1 MALIETGM
9 AEGRRTAITPTPG
22 LASLAA
28 AVTDAC
34 EGPAIAMGE
43 RIVVSLRTAAADP
56 GLLTASQRH
65 PRDGGYA
72 RHLLYADP
80 KGRFSILSLVWGGGQ
95 FSPAHA
101 HYTWCAYAVQS
112 GELVE
117 TAYEFDRRLGRA
129 HMSSTAKRRAGEG
142 CFSHAGLE
150 DIHRLG
156 NSEATAA
163 VSIHVYGVDG
173 ARVAT
178 HVNRI
183 VDIDFQE
190 GAA

>member
-1 MALIETGM
+1 MAWIDAGM
-9 AEGRRTAITPTPG
+9 AQGRKAVLTPG
-22 LASLAA
+22 LAHLAA
-28 AVTDAC
+28 AITDAC

-43 RIVVSLRTAAADP
+43 RIVVSLRAAAADP
-56 GLLTASQRH
+56 GLLTASQKR

-80 KGRFSILSLVWGGGQ
+80 MGRFSLLSLVWGGGQ

-112 GELVE
+112 GALVE
-117 TAYEFDRRLGRA
+117 TAYEFDRRCGRA
-129 HMSSTAKRRAGEG
+129 YPCSVVEHRAGHG

-183 VDIDFQE
+183 VDTDFQE